1 MCKLIFPTGCSGGSR
16 IEGEPLAV
24 VSSGAVA
31 ARGRGVAS
39 MLIDYN
45 ATEPWP
51 SVAPEAYVFGD
62 GVAAA
67 TVAVKAW
74 EMACGWTGEA
84 AP

>member
-1 MCKLIFPTGCSGGSR
+1 MQQR
-16 IEGEPLAV
+16 IPGEGAHTVKNDALDEGDEWVDGHIKQLKRWQKP
-24 VSSGAVA
+24 G
-31 ARGRGVAS
+31 
-39 MLIDYN
+39 N
-45 ATEPWP
+45 AM
-51 SVAPEAYVFGD
+51 APEAYVFGD